1 MSNLEKRRKMHK
13 LLCEELINY
22 NGNRANGIP
31 FHFDISDHIVS
42 NPTDAPHKFSLKHVE
57 GEAPLGNWDNLDA
70 TINDSIWLT
79 DMTLSINNPAQF
91 SATNQE
97 EADSIVMMPTSTEV
111 KQMVGRAHFKAKR
124 GVDVDHAHISVG
136 VDGLRGSVEMEDHEI
151 YTDALRGGTDIE
163 IFWYNKYVD
172 RLR

>member
-31 FHFDISDHIVS
+31 FHFDVPDHIAS
-42 NPTDAPHKFSLKHVE
+42 NPTDAPHKFSLKNVE
-57 GEAPLGNWDNLDA
+57 LTAPLGNWGDILNVSA
-70 TINDSIWLT
+70 NDMVLN
-79 DMTLSINNPAQF
+79 INNNTQFFATTWEESTHIGMQPQEVDVKDMITRAQ
-91 SATNQE
+91 
-97 EADSIVMMPTSTEV
+97 
-111 KQMVGRAHFKAKR
+111 FKAKR
-124 GVDVDHAHISVG
+124 GVDVDHAHITVG
-136 VDGLRGSVEMEDHEI
+136 VDGLRGSIEQADHEI
-151 YTDALRGGTDIE
+151 YTDALRSGTDIE